1 MKTTTK
7 RALSILA
14 VTALLVGLGYAGA
27 VAYDLQQRYPQTR
40 GSLAASAL
48 KTQLER
54 GRYIA
59 DLADCVA
66 CHSAPGGQ
74 PFAGGYRLETP
85 FGPLLSSNITSDPQT
100 GIGGWT
106 QEQFDRAVR
115 HGKGSHGYLYP
126 AMPYTAYGRLTDQD
140 LADLWQY
147 IRTLPPVSNAV
158 VENQL
163 PFPFD
168 QRWLLAGW
176 NLLFFRATPFEPD
189 PRRSDAFNRGDY
201 LVNGPGHCTV
211 CHTAVNF
218 LGGDSEDSLQG
229 AVLAG
234 WHAPDLTGNL
244 HTGLGH
250 WTTDDI
256 VLYLKTG
263 TNRLSVASGPM
274 TEAIENSTQYLTE
287 EDLAAI
293 AEYLKTLPASVKP
306 RAEQL
311 SSVAPA
317 MVSGKRIYDSQCS
330 ACHVSDGSGVRQM
343 IPTLAGNPVVNARD
357 PASLLRMLLNG
368 SDGPRTA
375 GNPTGAGMPA
385 LDWRLAD
392 DQVAAVLTYIRNT
405 WGNAAPGVDA
415 RQAEQSRQETGA
427 RPWAGG

>member
-1 MKTTTK
+1 MKKPRTLLT
-7 RALSILA
+7 LA
-14 VTALLVGLGYAGA
+14 AVATVALLAGA
-27 VAYDLQQRYPQTR
+27 GVILYDLQRSYPQND
-40 GSLAASAL
+40 GNLAGPSLEKQIA
-48 KTQLER
+48 R

-59 DLADCVA
+59 DLADCAA
-66 CHSAPGGQ
+66 CHSVPGGQ

-106 QEQFDRAVR
+106 QERFDRAVR

-126 AMPYTAYGRLTDQD
+126 AMPYTAYARLTDQD

-147 IRTLPPVSNAV
+147 IRTLPPASNAV

-176 NLLFFRATPFEPD
+176 NLLFFHATPFEPD
-189 PRRSDAFNRGDY
+189 PQRSTAFNRGDY

-211 CHTAVNF
+211 CHTAMNF
-218 LGGDSEDSLQG
+218 LGGESEDSLQG

-234 WHAPDLTGNL
+234 WHAPDLTGNP

-250 WTTDDI
+250 WSEADI
-256 VLYLKTG
+256 VQYLKTG
-263 TNRLSVASGPM
+263 TNRRSVASGPM

-293 AEYLKTLPASVKP
+293 AEYLKALPASVKP
-306 RAEQL
+306 RAEQM
-311 SSVAPA
+311 PA
-317 MVSGKRIYDSQCS
+317 ASADMALGKRIYDSQCT

-343 IPTLAGNPVVNARD
+343 IPKLAGNPVVNSHD
-357 PASLLRMLLNG
+357 PATLLRMVLNG

-385 LDWRLAD
+385 FDWRLPD
-392 DQVAAVLTYIRNT
+392 DQVAAVLTYIRNA
-405 WGNAAPGVDA
+405 WGNTAPGVNA
-415 RQAEQSRQETGA
+415 RQAAQSRQESGA
-427 RPWAGG
+427 RPWVGG

>member
-1 MKTTTK
+1 MNASMK
-7 RALSILA
+7 RSVPALVAVAVLA
-14 VTALLVGLGYAGA
+14 MLGYAGA
-27 VAYDLQQRYPQTR
+27 VLYDLRRAYPQSTDGLAGPALEQQRQR
-40 GSLAASAL
+40 G
-48 KTQLER
+48 Q
-54 GRYIA
+54 YIA
-59 DLADCVA
+59 RLADCTA
-66 CHSAPGGQ
+66 CHTAPDGQ

-85 FGPLLSSNITSDPQT
+85 FGPLLTSNITSDPQT

-126 AMPYTAYGRLTDQD
+126 AMPYTAYTRLTDQD

-147 IRTLPPVSNAV
+147 IRALPPVSNAV

-163 PFPFD
+163 PFPFN
-168 QRWLLAGW
+168 QRGLLAGW
-176 NLLFFRATPFEPD
+176 NLLFFRPGVFKPD
-189 PRRSDAFNRGDY
+189 PQRSESLNRGDY

-250 WTTDDI
+250 WSENDI
-256 VLYLKTG
+256 VQYLKTG
-263 TNRLSVASGPM
+263 TNQRSVASGPM
-274 TEAIENSTQYLTE
+274 IEAIENSTQYLTDA
-287 EDLAAI
+287 DLQAI
-293 AEYLKTLPASVKP
+293 ADYLKAIPASLKP
-306 RAEQL
+306 HAEQMPA
-311 SSVAPA
+311 SAPDMA
-317 MVSGKRIYDSQCS
+317 MGKRIYDSQCN

-343 IPTLAGNPVVNARD
+343 IPTLAGSPVVNSRD
-357 PASLLRMLLNG
+357 PATLLRMVLNG
-368 SDGPRTA
+368 SDAPRTA

-385 LDWRLAD
+385 FDWRLAD

-405 WGNAAPGVDA
+405 WGNAAPGVNA
-415 RQAEQSRQETGA
+415 QQAAQSRQETGA
-427 RPWAGG
+427 RPSVGG